1 MGFQID
7 DAIIFIKL
15 TSDFPDKKNLYTLG
29 NPDSYLLAAELKYLI
44 KDKFIK
50 KFISN
55 KLNSIYLKKLESM
68 ENNRVVNFLF
78 FIKLLNFKTYKS
90 IDYDKNTSA
99 DYFFDLTKKIP
110 NFLKNKS
117 DFIYDTGT
125 LTSVENLYKALE
137 FVNLLLADNGI
148 VYHKCTTN
156 NYVFSNGYYQINES
170 AFNNFYKNKYQIL
183 ITAYSVK
190 RFNNI
195 ILNSYDKTKKFNIR
209 TFLNFCAI
217 KNNNYSYKN
226 KKKYLAINFRIPF
239 TYYIY
244 RNFIRLFKK
253 WLVRKF

>member
-50 KFISN
+50 KINSN

-68 ENNRVVNFLF
+68 QNNRVVNFLF
-78 FIKLLNFKTYKS
+78 FIKLLNFKSYKS
-90 IDYDKNTSA
+90 IDCNKNTNA

-117 DFIYDTGT
+117 NFIYDTGT
-125 LTSVENLYKALE
+125 LPYVENPYKALE

-148 VYHKCTTN
+148 VYHKCSTN
-156 NYVFSNGYYQINES
+156 NNLFTDGYYQINES
-170 AFNNFYKNKYQIL
+170 AFKNFYKNKYKIL
-183 ITAYSVK
+183 FTAYSVK

-195 ILNSYDKTKKFNIR
+195 ILNQFDKIKNFNIR
-209 TFLNFCAI
+209 TFLNFCVI

-226 KKKYLAINFRIPF
+226 KEKYLIINFRIPF
-239 TYYIY
+239 IYYIY
-244 RNFIRLFKK
+244 RNFIRLFKNG
-253 WLVRKF
+253 

>member
-1 MGFQID
+1 
-7 DAIIFIKL
+7 
-15 TSDFPDKKNLYTLG
+15 
-29 NPDSYLLAAELKYLI
+29 
-44 KDKFIK
+44 
-50 KFISN
+50 
-55 KLNSIYLKKLESM
+55 M

-90 IDYDKNTSA
+90 IDYDKNTRA

-125 LTSVENLYKALE
+125 LTCVENLYKALE

-156 NYVFSNGYYQINES
+156 NFVFSYGYYQINES
-170 AFNNFYKNKYQIL
+170 AFKNFYKNKYQIL

-195 ILNSYDKTKKFNIR
+195 ILDSYDKTKNFNIR

-226 KKKYLAINFRIPF
+226 KKKYLTISFRIPF